1 MPTYAEQPMARV
13 LIAEDEANIASFV
26 EKGLAEHGH
35 TSSVASDGEDAARM
49 ATSTDF
55 DLLILDLG
63 LPTID
68 GFEVLRR
75 LRGRGDRLPVIVLTA
90 VDDVSTTVEALDL
103 GANDYLTK
111 PFAFDELLARVRVRL
126 RESGTNPMAGTTI
139 LESSGVRL
147 DLRTHQATVDGREV
161 ALSAKE
167 FQLAHVLV
175 EHAGQV
181 MSKTQLLNRVWGY
194 DFEGGSTVVE
204 VYVNYLRKKL
214 GRQRIETVRGVGYRL
229 R

>member
-1 MPTYAEQPMARV
+1 MARI
-13 LIAEDEANIASFV
+13 LIAEDEGNIASFV

-49 ATSTDF
+49 ASSTDF

-68 GFEVLRR
+68 GFEVLRQ

-126 RESGTNPMAGTTI
+126 RENGANTI
-139 LESSGVRL
+139 VGSNIVEASGVRL
-147 DLRTHQATVDGREV
+147 DLRSRQATVDGREV

-167 FQLAHVLV
+167 FHLAQVLV

-181 MSKTQLLNRVWGY
+181 MSKTQLVNRVWGY
-194 DFEGGSTVVE
+194 DFEGGSNVVE

>member
-1 MPTYAEQPMARV
+1 MARV
-13 LIAEDEANIASFV
+13 LIAEDEPNIASFV
-26 EKGLAEHGH
+26 EKGLVEHGH
-35 TSSVASDGEDAARM
+35 AVSIIGDGLGAASMAR
-49 ATSTDF
+49 SDDF

-63 LPTID
+63 LPKID

-75 LRGRGDRLPVIVLTA
+75 IRGRGERLPVIVLTA
-90 VDDVSTTVEALDL
+90 SDDVGTTVEALDQ
-103 GANDYLTK
+103 GANDYLSK

-126 RESGTNPMAGTTI
+126 REGQATT
-139 LESSGVRL
+139 LGDRTVCEASGVRL
-147 DLRTHQATVDGREV
+147 DLRTREATVDGVEV
-161 ALSAKE
+161 ALSNKE
-167 FQLAHVLV
+167 FHLAQVLV

-181 MSKTQLLNRVWGY
+181 MSKTQLLDRVWGY
-194 DFEGGSTVVE
+194 DFDGGSNVVE

>member
-1 MPTYAEQPMARV
+1 MARV
-13 LIAEDEANIASFV
+13 LIAEDEPNIASFV
-26 EKGLAEHGH
+26 EKGLIEHGH
-35 TSSVASDGEDAARM
+35 TATIVADGESAASLAR
-49 ATSTDF
+49 ADDF

-63 LPTID
+63 LPLID

-75 LRGRGDRLPVIVLTA
+75 LRGRGERLPVVVLTA
-90 VDDVSTTVEALDL
+90 ADDVDTTVQALDM

-126 RESGTNPMAGTTI
+126 REGGTGPQIGQSVCEA
-139 LESSGVRL
+139 SGVRL
-147 DLRTHQATVDGREV
+147 DLRTREATVDGVAV
-161 ALSAKE
+161 ALSNKE
-167 FQLAHVLV
+167 FHLAHVLV
-175 EHAGQV
+175 EHAGQI
-181 MSKTQLLNRVWGY
+181 MSKTQLLDRVWGY
-194 DFEGGSTVVE
+194 DFDGGSNVVE

>member
-1 MPTYAEQPMARV
+1 
-13 LIAEDEANIASFV
+13 
-26 EKGLAEHGH
+26 
-35 TSSVASDGEDAARM
+35 M

-194 DFEGGSTVVE
+194 DFEGGSNVVE

>member
-1 MPTYAEQPMARV
+1 MARV

-103 GANDYLTK
+103 SANDYLTK

-194 DFEGGSTVVE
+194 DFEGGSNVVE

>member
-1 MPTYAEQPMARV
+1 MPTYAEQPKARL

-194 DFEGGSTVVE
+194 DFEGGSNVVE

>member
-1 MPTYAEQPMARV
+1 MARV

-194 DFEGGSTVVE
+194 DFEGGSNVVE